1 MNPDATASPDL
12 ICHQERL
19 IFCRYQLRALPSLR
33 RFNASTILSLLLL
46 FPRLS
51 TAQTAELTEQLG
63 RTVLYDDIAV
73 SPDGKWVAWV
83 QSTAAIA
90 PKSTYICST
99 TAGSQAQ
106 RV

>member
-1 MNPDATASPDL
+1 MNPNPMIEPDTAIS
-12 ICHQERL
+12 Q
-19 IFCRYQLRALPSLR
+19 R
-33 RFNASTILSLLLL
+33 RFIFPLFLVHALSSPQRFNVSTLLALLLL
-46 FPRLS
+46 FPGMI
-51 TAQTAELTEQLG
+51 TAQTAQLTERLG

-99 TAGSQAQ
+99 TAGFQA
-106 RV
+106 